1 MLTMGYILY
10 LRENITQHLRDL
22 GILKVLFVL
31 LRLMGGTLKS
41 GFKIRIRRVH
51 LCFQIPLGIVVLWS

>member
-1 MLTMGYILY
+1 MLTMGHILY

-22 GILKVLFVL
+22 GVLKVLFVL
-31 LRLMGGTLKS
+31 LRLMGTLKS